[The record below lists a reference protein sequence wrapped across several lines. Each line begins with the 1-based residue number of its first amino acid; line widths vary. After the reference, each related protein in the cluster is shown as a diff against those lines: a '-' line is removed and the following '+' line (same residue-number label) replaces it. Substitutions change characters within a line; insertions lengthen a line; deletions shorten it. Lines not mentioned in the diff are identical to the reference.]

1 MHRLSF
7 DQEVIMSRL
16 TKCIF
21 PGGDYLTRA
30 DSRYPFRE
38 LACDKIIVTSDTLHF
53 NTGGRKGGGG
63 VSDNALDHAEN
74 NSSQR

>member
-16 TKCIF
+16 SKWIF

-38 LACDKIIVTSDTLHF
+38 LACDKIIVTSGPLHY
-53 NTGGRKGGGG
+53 NTGGRKG
-63 VSDNALDHAEN
+63 SQTMHLTMQRTIALKDN
-74 NSSQR
+74 R